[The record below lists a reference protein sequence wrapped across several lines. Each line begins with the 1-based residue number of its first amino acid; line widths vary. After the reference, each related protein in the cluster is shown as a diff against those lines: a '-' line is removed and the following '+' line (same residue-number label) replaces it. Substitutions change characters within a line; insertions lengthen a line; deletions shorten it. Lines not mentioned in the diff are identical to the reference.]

1 MGYRRWA
8 GPCSGVVDDGEP
20 ASSDGEGEKK
30 DVLMHEYATLYE
42 FMVHTKCVTYILMG
56 VTLAALLGFWRFLS
70 GRDKRTG
77 RPD

>member
-1 MGYRRWA
+1 
-8 GPCSGVVDDGEP
+8 
-20 ASSDGEGEKK
+20 
-30 DVLMHEYATLYE
+30 MHEYATLYE